1 MNPQKIIIGTELFS
15 GSRDKKYYLKEVFTL
30 LNGALKLGINQI
42 DTAPS
47 YGQNFSVEKM
57 VGSAIKKNRNKFKLS
72 TKFTND
78 IGISNSTK
86 RLDAIKRKA
95 FVKGYRAS
103 DEEALGLVVSKFTKF
118 HAGSI
123 LAVATEAL
131 EDSNYDDLASKVDTI
146 HANFV
151 GDIV

>member
-1 MNPQKIIIGTELFS
+1 MVK
-15 GSRDKKYYLKEVFTL
+15 TL
-30 LNGALKLGINQI
+30 
-42 DTAPS
+42 S
-47 YGQNFSVEKM
+47 
-57 VGSAIKKNRNKFKLS
+57 
-72 TKFTND
+72 ND
-78 IGISNSTK
+78 NTTTDEMIAVVMPIL
-86 RLDAIKRKA
+86 LDAIKRKA

>member
-1 MNPQKIIIGTELFS
+1 MNPRKIIIGTELFS

-72 TKFTND
+72 TKFTNA
-78 IGISNSTK
+78 IGMSNSTK
-86 RLDAIKRKA
+86 RLDAIKRN
-95 FVKGYRAS
+95 FEISLNNLQTSFIDNY
-103 DEEALGLVVSKFTKF
+103 FF
-118 HAGSI
+118 HSGDN
-123 LAVATEAL
+123 L
-131 EDSNYDDLASKVDTI
+131 EFFDDKIWQFLNELKKK
-146 HANFV
+146 N
-151 GDIV
+151 